1 MVLVDT
7 SVLIDYLRGTQNSQV
22 RIFQSILDS
31 SLPFGLSSI
40 VYQEIL
46 QGAKTELDFDLLK
59 RYLDTQKIYYLRD
72 NRESY
77 AMAAKIYRALRGKG
91 MTCGTIDCLIA
102 QCAIENDL
110 FLLHNDEDFERIRKV
125 SDLKIFVN
133 L

>member
-77 AMAAKIYRALRGKG
+77 AMAAKIYRGLRSKG